1 MSISLGILF
10 GIIAMFSWGIG
21 DFFVAKAVRNVG
33 VFRTFFWSTVLGL
46 VPFLIIF
53 ALFFKFSAVSLFTGL
68 LLIAISS
75 LFFVGVLS
83 LYKGFKIGVI
93 SIISPIASA
102 GAVVTVILSLIFLK
116 EVLSAPQAIGVS
128 LAILG
133 SILASFKFHGLIKLK
148 LKKLATGVEF
158 AVIAMLT
165 GGVAFVL
172 LDITISELG
181 WFMPLFFIR
190 IIGFFL
196 AMIYAGAAKKNISFP
211 INIWWILLVIIILEA
226 IAMLSIG
233 AGISSDL
240 TAIVVPV
247 SSAFPAITIILA
259 RIFFKEI
266 LELNQKIG
274 VVSIMVGLVLLS
286 V

>member
-1 MSISLGILF
+1 MAISTGIIF
-10 GIIAMFSWGIG
+10 GIIAMLGWGVG
-21 DFFVAKAVRNVG
+21 DCLIAKAVRNVG
-33 VFRTFFWSTVLGL
+33 VFKTFFWSAALGSIQI
-46 VPFLIIF
+46 LIIF
-53 ALFFKFSAVSLFTGL
+53 AIFFNFTPVSLSTGL
-68 LLIAISS
+68 LLIVISS
-75 LFFVGVLS
+75 LFFVGLLS
-83 LYKGFKIGVI
+83 LYKGFQIGVV

-102 GAVVTVILSLIFLK
+102 GGIVAVVLSIIFLK
-116 EVLSAPQAIGVS
+116 EVLSSLQALGIS

-133 SILASFKFHGLIKLK
+133 SILASFKLHDLIKLN

-165 GGVAFVL
+165 GGIGFVL

-181 WFMPLFFIR
+181 WFMPLFYIR

-196 AMIYAGAAKKNISFP
+196 AMTYARIGKKSISFP
-211 INIWWILLVIIILEA
+211 VNIIWLLIAISILETVA
-226 IAMLSIG
+226 FLAIG

-240 TAIVVPV
+240 TSIVAPV
-247 SSAFPAITIILA
+247 ASAFPIITIVLA

-274 VVSIMVGLVLLS
+274 VFSVLLGLVLL
-286 V
+286 VI